1 MRGLWPSLVM
11 NDKTKRTMRG
21 VGNNQ
26 GSNFPNGQ
34 SGNAPHFRSR
44 RKQMAVAKS
53 EKAKPSSAHPQTIGQ
68 LIRAIRSLGLCRITQ
83 IGNNE
88 WQIDS
93 REEGRVSCLLVSG
106 QSKPRR
112 KPGCNEGGN
121 SRLGRGKEKGK
132 RGRDRTRP
140 VRGANQSHNAN
151 KRSARN
157 IYEVF
162 RPHSIST
169 RCLAS
174 QFSDQSQS

>member
-83 IGNNE
+83 IGDNE

-93 REEGRVSCLLVSG
+93 CEEGGASCLLVS
-106 QSKPRR
+106 SKSKSRR
-112 KPGCNEGGN
+112 KPGGDEGGN
-121 SRLGRGKEKGK
+121 PRMGRGKEKSK
-132 RGRDRTRP
+132 RGRDRTRTI
-140 VRGANQSHNAN
+140 RRANQGYNAN
-151 KRSARN
+151 KRGSRN
-157 IYEVF
+157 IYEIF
-162 RPHSIST
+162 RTDSST
-169 RCLAS
+169 TGCAS
-174 QFSDQSQS
+174 SQPSNQSQS